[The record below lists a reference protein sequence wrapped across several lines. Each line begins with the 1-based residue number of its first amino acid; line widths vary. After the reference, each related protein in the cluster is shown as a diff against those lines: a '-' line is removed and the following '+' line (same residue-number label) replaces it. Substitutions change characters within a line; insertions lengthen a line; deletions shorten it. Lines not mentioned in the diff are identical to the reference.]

1 MLRFL
6 RLVFALF
13 FSQLLLFVLALF
25 VLGGLFGGGSA
36 PGISSGSMLHLG
48 LAGEIIEY
56 PTLPPVPFVRER
68 PLSQHALLESLEA
81 AATDERIGSVLVE
94 LQDPG
99 LGWGKAMELH
109 QALLRF
115 RESGKPVVAFA
126 PSLGEID
133 LLIATA
139 CDSIYMPAT
148 GRLYLNGI
156 AVGPMYFKGTLDKL
170 AIRPNTSRIGAYKD
184 AVEPSLRND
193 MSEASREQYE
203 WLLDDLWGEFL
214 ETVTSRRNLGR
225 ADLEDALSR
234 GVLQPEEAVELGLV
248 DGVLYRDEIVRR
260 YVDDPGKDPLVPVM
274 EYHRDARSHLG
285 GSGRAIAVVHTRG
298 LILRGGHD
306 YAPGF
311 GAILGAAEAVRDL
324 EDAADDDGIA
334 AVVLRIDSPGGEIVA
349 SDIIR
354 DGVERVR
361 QRKPIIVSMVDV
373 AASGGYMMAFPASRI
388 LALPT
393 TITGSIGSFTEKFN
407 LRGLYN
413 KFGATRDFVTRGS
426 YPFLFSDYHDW
437 SAAEESLIAR
447 QQWADYDRWI
457 GAIASK
463 RSLTPEMVDSIGR
476 GRVWT
481 GQQAVEH
488 GLVDELGG
496 LDRAVQVAKE
506 LSSLAANAKPPLV
519 HYPEE
524 RSFFD
529 LLLEQS
535 DALWAGVM
543 ERWSRAPRLPRGVA
557 WSVLDLDL
565 RQ

>member
-6 RLVFALF
+6 RLVVALF
-13 FSQLLLFVLALF
+13 FSQLLLFVLAVF
-25 VLGGLFGGGSA
+25 VLGGLLGGGTA
-36 PGISSGSMLHLG
+36 PVVTSGSMLHLG

-68 PLSQHALLESLEA
+68 PLSQHALLEGLEA
-81 AATDERIGSVLVE
+81 AAADDRIGSVLVE
-94 LQDPG
+94 LENPG
-99 LGWGKAMELH
+99 IGWGKALELH

-126 PSLGEID
+126 PALGEID
-133 LLIATA
+133 LLIASA

-148 GRLYLNGI
+148 GRVYLNGI

-170 AIRPNTSRIGAYKD
+170 AIRPNVSRIGAYKD
-184 AVEPSLRND
+184 AVEPGLRSE
-193 MSEASREQYE
+193 MSDAAREQYE

-225 ADLEDALSR
+225 ADLEDALAR
-234 GVLQPEEAVELGLV
+234 GVLRPEEAVELGLI
-248 DGVLYRDEIVRR
+248 DGVRYRDDLVRQF
-260 YVDDPGKDPLVPVM
+260 VADSDGDPLVPVM
-274 EYHRDARSHLG
+274 EYHREARARLG
-285 GSGRAIAVVHTRG
+285 GSGAAIAVVHARG

-311 GAILGAAEAVRDL
+311 GAILGATEAVRDL

-373 AASGGYMMAFPASRI
+373 AASGGYMIAFPASRI

-393 TITGSIGSFTEKFN
+393 TITGSIGSYTEKFN

-413 KFGATRDFVTRGS
+413 KFGASRDFVTRGS

-447 QQWADYDRWI
+447 QQWADYERWI
-457 GAIASK
+457 GAIAKK
-463 RSLTPEMVDSIGR
+463 RSLTPEMVDSLGR

-481 GQQAVEH
+481 GQQALEH

-496 LDRAVQVAKE
+496 LDRAIQVARE
-506 LSSLAANAKPPLV
+506 LASLSADAKPPLV

-529 LLLEQS
+529 LLLDES
-535 DALWAGVM
+535 DALWAGVV
-543 ERWSRAPRLPRGVA
+543 ERWSRTPRLPRGTM

-565 RQ
+565 LQ